1 MQQCIDLIS
10 IDYDISVRLLSV
22 NIFSIVSVLLLL
34 YFKSLT
40 LGFGSLFQVVSNS
53 GGELSAH
60 YPSSLIVLE
69 KERIH
74 TLNRQ
79 DVRLR
84 QSDTIYES
92 ASESVTESTRLRD
105 LISKARLARCR
116 ARFPL
121 PVILYQGKH
130 ICRYLFGG
138 AAVFFSFTLAIEL

>member
-1 MQQCIDLIS
+1 MH
-10 IDYDISVRLLSV
+10 
-22 NIFSIVSVLLLL
+22 
-34 YFKSLT
+34 
-40 LGFGSLFQVVSNS
+40 QVVSNS

-130 ICRYLFGG
+130 ICRYSNTFNVGDLGMC
-138 AAVFFSFTLAIEL
+138 L